1 MPSNWL
7 AVIRPANTGYQ
18 KSGSSQRR
26 RGTKHYTEKKPMAS
40 KKNKPRIYHS
50 IKTGVNEKGEFGK
63 EVKLIIKTAD
73 SVFNS
78 PSKTKRAN
86 NNRK

>member
-1 MPSNWL
+1 
-7 AVIRPANTGYQ
+7 
-18 KSGSSQRR
+18 
-26 RGTKHYTEKKPMAS
+26 MAS